1 MREVPRPAEH
11 DSDRSW
17 LLGVGVAVV
26 SVTLVVLLVVVAPRH
41 LLDWDTSGA
50 RVPDRA
56 KAINDIRATLLQ
68 GLAGLALLV
77 GAFFTWRQ
85 LQVSRHGQLT
95 GRFTAAVEQ
104 LGHSSVGVR
113 IGAIFALERIAVDSR
128 DDRGAVVEVL
138 CLFAQRNALAL
149 TLDARPSP
157 RAIAHSQEVALAH
170 AGETLLVIRSPDVHA
185 AVTVLGRA
193 PRPKGLELRLQRVDL
208 RRTMLDFANL
218 EDADLHYA
226 DLTNV
231 HLRGAN
237 LKRVDLSGTWL
248 VRAVLMDAD
257 LRQASLRSVLL
268 CYARLDGADLRATD
282 LSNADLTAAFVEGAR
297 FELADLRGA
306 VLTDTDLAEATLTGA
321 VADDTTVWPRGF
333 DPAAAGVLPAHDA
346 PPLRPLSL
354 FPQDPPSGSARG
366 VSP

>member
-1 MREVPRPAEH
+1 MPSPAEH

-17 LLGVGVAVV
+17 LLGAGVALV
-26 SVTLVVLLVVVAPRH
+26 SVTLVVLIVVVAPRH

-170 AGETLLVIRSPDVHA
+170 AGETLLVIRSRTCTRRSPCSDA
-185 AVTVLGRA
+185 RRDPKVLNCVFS
-193 PRPKGLELRLQRVDL
+193 EW
-208 RRTMLDFANL
+208 T
-218 EDADLHYA
+218 Y
-226 DLTNV
+226 
-231 HLRGAN
+231 
-237 LKRVDLSGTWL
+237 
-248 VRAVLMDAD
+248 
-257 LRQASLRSVLL
+257 
-268 CYARLDGADLRATD
+268 
-282 LSNADLTAAFVEGAR
+282 GAR
-297 FELADLRGA
+297 CSISRISR
-306 VLTDTDLAEATLTGA
+306 TRTCTM
-321 VADDTTVWPRGF
+321 PI
-333 DPAAAGVLPAHDA
+333 
-346 PPLRPLSL
+346 
-354 FPQDPPSGSARG
+354 
-366 VSP
+366 